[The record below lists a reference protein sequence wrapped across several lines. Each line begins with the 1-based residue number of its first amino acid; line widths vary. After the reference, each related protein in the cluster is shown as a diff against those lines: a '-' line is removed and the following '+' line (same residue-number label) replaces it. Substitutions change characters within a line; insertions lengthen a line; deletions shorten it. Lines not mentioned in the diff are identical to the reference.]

1 MPSLRARLVRSWIR
15 LAIKRRLQRAKEIVP
30 LRRQLDRLSLL
41 RAVPRVVRRESAP
54 IEHIPAEWFIPPHP
68 AGTMLYLHGGG
79 YHFGSIRL
87 YRELAARL
95 AVACGA
101 RVLLPEYRLAPEH
114 PFPAAVDDA
123 LLVYRRL
130 LEEGHAPERIVVAGD
145 SAGGGLSLALALALK
160 AAGEPLPAALVCL
173 SPWTDL
179 TCAGETMTTC
189 ADLDAML
196 PADVVR
202 HYAVSYA
209 AGCDVRD
216 PLISP
221 LYGDLS
227 GLPPLL
233 VQVGTDE
240 VLLSDSLR
248 LAERARAAGTSVQL
262 DVWPEMWH
270 VWHLFAT
277 AVPEAR
283 QAIDAIGRFVAA
295 AWTPPSRRPDNPV
308 RQLAR

>member
-1 MPSLRARLVRSWIR
+1 
-15 LAIKRRLQRAKEIVP
+15 LAIKRRLDRARDVP
-30 LRRQLDRLSLL
+30 SLRRQLDRLSWL
-41 RAVPRVVRRESAP
+41 RAVPRAVARESVR
-54 IEHIPAEWFIPPHP
+54 IEHISGEWLNPPHP
-68 AGTMLYLHGGG
+68 VGTILYLHGGG

-95 AVACGA
+95 ALACGA

-130 LEEGHAPERIVVAGD
+130 LADGHTPERIVVAGD
-145 SAGGGLSLALALALK
+145 SAGGGLSLALVLALRD
-160 AAGEPLPAALVCL
+160 AGEPLPAAVVVL

-179 TCAGETMTTC
+179 SGSGETMTTC
-189 ADLDAML
+189 VELDAVL

-202 HYAVSYA
+202 HFAASYA
-209 AGCDVRD
+209 AGRDVSN

-221 LYGDLS
+221 LQGDLS

-248 LAERARAAGTSVQL
+248 LVEKARAAGLAVQC
-262 DVWPEMWH
+262 DQWPGMWH
-270 VWHLFAT
+270 VWQLFASV
-277 AVPEAR
+277 VPEAR
-283 QAIDAIGRFVAA
+283 DAIDGIGRFVAFAWSAIPA
-295 AWTPPSRRPDNPV
+295 AAGASAECSASAGDRS
-308 RQLAR
+308 